1 MNSSIQLGIV
11 QIYKK
16 ITTDFF
22 SFITCFDIATEEYI
36 KQDQGTLFDLQQ
48 NRCQANISE
57 YVRDVLKMDLCA
69 DSLFEL
75 C

>member
-22 SFITCFDIATEEYI
+22 SFITCFDLATEEYI
-36 KQDQGTLFDLQQ
+36 KQDQGTLFDL
-48 NRCQANISE
+48 
-57 YVRDVLKMDLCA
+57 
-69 DSLFEL
+69 
-75 C
+75 